1 MQNPHV
7 KYLKT
12 KKGYFYLF
20 YSEHGSIF
28 SRGYTAEGWTT
39 PQKIAEKTAPVF
51 SLCQYGD
58 LVYLLYSSGEGQLF
72 LASSRDFSQWEH
84 RPMMSGSHQTGRT
97 KFFLLPSENAFHV
110 VYHLPTESTG
120 VDSLVYT
127 SFQDGQWEKPY
138 QIDRFLPMGRTPF
151 FARRLSREHIILY
164 YRTGKNVLSARE
176 MLLTPYTMGS
186 VTPLIQTP
194 SPLLDVS
201 IVNDAEKIH
210 MLYIVRSL
218 FRSQVV
224 YQYKH
229 TTAIST
235 PRVLWE
241 DMNCDNCLIY
251 LEQGNVVAMW
261 TVNGQPMRCISQNSG
276 GTFGPVERYTEHF
289 PGYCMKGELLGA
301 DDVPLNAAEA
311 YGDMH
316 HGYLPA
322 VFSASPLPQQN
333 HREETPQQP
342 DFSKAYTALQESH
355 KQQMEELSTL
365 LAQRSDEITT
375 VNARWKAQMDKM
387 EQEIRSL
394 RQENERLRS
403 ARPSNPPAVPTP
415 LESPET
421 EKNEN

>member
-39 PQKIAEKTAPVF
+39 PQKIAEKTTPVF

-276 GTFGPVERYTEHF
+276 GTFGP
-289 PGYCMKGELLGA
+289 
-301 DDVPLNAAEA
+301 EA

-333 HREETPQQP
+333 HREETPRQP

>member
-20 YSEHGSIF
+20 YSEHGNIF
-28 SRGYTAEGWTT
+28 SRGYTAEGWTA

-72 LASSRDFSQWEH
+72 LASSKDCSQWEH

-97 KFFLLPSENAFHV
+97 KFFLLPSETAFHV

-164 YRTGKNVLSARE
+164 YRTGKNVLCARE
-176 MLLTPYTMGS
+176 MLLSPYTMGS

-201 IVNDAEKIH
+201 IVNDSERIH
-210 MLYIVRSL
+210 MLYIVRGL

-241 DMNCDNCLIY
+241 DINCDNCLIY

-261 TVNGQPMRCISQNSG
+261 TVNGQPMRCISQNGG
-276 GTFGPVERYTEHF
+276 GTFGPMERYTEHF
-289 PGYCMKGELLGA
+289 PGYCMKGEFIGA
-301 DDVPLNAAEA
+301 DGLPLNAAEA
-311 YGDMH
+311 YGDLH

-322 VFSASPLPQQN
+322 VFSASPLPQQ
-333 HREETPQQP
+333 RRPEENQQMVQP
-342 DFSKAYTALQESH
+342 DLSKAYTALQESH
-355 KQQMEELSTL
+355 KQQMEELSSL

-375 VNARWKAQMDKM
+375 VNARWKAQLDKM
-387 EQEIRSL
+387 EQEMQSL
-394 RQENERLRS
+394 RQENERLRA
-403 ARPSNPPAVPTP
+403 ARPAAPAVPLP
-415 LESPET
+415 AEMPE
-421 EKNEN
+421 KENP

>member
-20 YSEHGSIF
+20 YSEHGNIF
-28 SRGYTAEGWTT
+28 SRGYTAEGWTA
-39 PQKIAEKTAPVF
+39 PQKIAEKTAPIF

-72 LASSRDFSQWEH
+72 LASSQDCSQWEH
-84 RPMMSGSHQTGRT
+84 RPMMGGSHQTGRT
-97 KFFLLPSENAFHV
+97 KFFLLPSETAFHV

-194 SPLLDVS
+194 APLLDVS
-201 IVNDAEKIH
+201 IVNDSERIH
-210 MLYIVRSL
+210 MLYVVRSL

-229 TTAIST
+229 TAAIST

-251 LEQGNVVAMW
+251 MEQGNVIAMW
-261 TVNGQPMRCISQNSG
+261 TVNGQPMRCISQNGG

-289 PGYCMKGELLGA
+289 PGYCMKGEFLGA
-301 DDVPLNAAEA
+301 EDAQLNTAEA
-311 YGDMH
+311 YGDLH

-322 VFSASPLPQQN
+322 VFSASPLPQPERSKEGIAQ
-333 HREETPQQP
+333 HQ
-342 DFSKAYTALQESH
+342 DYSKAYTALQESH

-375 VNARWKAQMDKM
+375 VNARWKAQLDKM
-387 EQEIRSL
+387 EQELQSL
-394 RQENERLRS
+394 RRENERLKA
-403 ARPSNPPAVPTP
+403 ARPTAPAVPP
-415 LESPET
+415 PSEESKT
-421 EKNEN
+421 EDS